1 MTIKTKMKK
10 KAISKY
16 VLMPGGSRLKSR
28 VKKALEKAKA
38 PQSTIKKLD
47 KIAPVIAT
55 DRAGLLESDLHF
67 IRSLVPLSHEIVNP
81 RWVAYAGWNNQTGN
95 PLGSMTAKLRVPK
108 PRLINLALVYL
119 SFPDCNQKS

>member
-67 IRSLVPLSHEIVNP
+67 AEKKKQKTVIVAKAQP
-81 RWVAYAGWNNQTGN
+81 TETGRR
-95 PLGSMTAKLRVPK
+95 TK
-108 PRLINLALVYL
+108 PCV
-119 SFPDCNQKS
+119 